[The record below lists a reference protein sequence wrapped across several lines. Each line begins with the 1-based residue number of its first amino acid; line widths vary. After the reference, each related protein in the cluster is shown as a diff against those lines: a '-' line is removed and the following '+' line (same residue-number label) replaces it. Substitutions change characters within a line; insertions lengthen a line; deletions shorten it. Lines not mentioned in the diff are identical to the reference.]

1 MATGG
6 FSTTLRFDYNDV
18 EVPAQIIA
26 MPLPTLQGS
35 LVVTA
40 VSLVYCYIKNGQLQK
55 TANKAFMPANV
66 IRAMYL

>member
-1 MATGG
+1 
-6 FSTTLRFDYNDV
+6 V

-35 LVVTA
+35 LVATA

>member
-1 MATGG
+1 LPESLPAWHVHEP
-6 FSTTLRFDYNDV
+6 FLQ
-18 EVPAQIIA
+18 EVPAQTIM
-26 MPLPTLQGS
+26 MPLPTPQGS
-35 LVVTA
+35 LMVTA